1 MPLADDR
8 AAVYERCRPQ
18 LIAYAT
24 RMVGQRAVA
33 EDLAQ
38 EAALRLLS
46 DQMADAQD
54 ESHIRAWLFKVV
66 TRLALD
72 HLRRHS
78 TWREVSLP
86 AIRDRAEQDVDFV
99 KASLDMRGSPEMA
112 AIAREHLAVCFS
124 CTLRNLS
131 PRQAACLLLKEVYGL
146 TVEETA
152 AAVDATF
159 GQAKNWL
166 QEGRAELERRY
177 QQTCALIAKTGVCYQ
192 CVELDDF
199 FNGERRDPL
208 AGTKGDVAARLQLL
222 RGTPDATPGPW
233 HDRMLA
239 LVADILE

>member
-8 AAVYERCRPQ
+8 AAVYQRCRPQ
-18 LIAYAT
+18 LIAYAAT
-24 RMVGQRAVA
+24 MVGQRAVA

-38 EAALRLLS
+38 EAALRLV
-46 DQMADAQD
+46 ADRMPDATD
-54 ESHIRAWLFKVV
+54 ESHTRAWLFTVV

-78 TWREVSLP
+78 TWREISLS
-86 AIRDRAEQDVDFV
+86 AIRERAEQDAGFV
-99 KASLDMRGSPEMA
+99 KASQDMRGNPEMA
-112 AIAREHLAVCFS
+112 AIAREHLAVCFG

-159 GQAKNWL
+159 GQAKNWI

-177 QQTCALIAKTGVCYQ
+177 ASTCALIAKAGVCYQ
-192 CVELDDF
+192 CVELDEF

-208 AGTKGDVAARLQLL
+208 AGTRGDLAARLQLL
-222 RGTPDATPGPW
+222 RGTAGETPGPW

-239 LVADILE
+239 LIADTLE

>member
-1 MPLADDR
+1 MPDANDR
-8 AAVYERCRPQ
+8 AAVYERCRLQ
-18 LIAYAT
+18 LIAYAA
-24 RMVGQRAVA
+24 RMVGRRQVA

-46 DQMADAQD
+46 DDMADAQED
-54 ESHIRAWLFKVV
+54 SHVRAWLFKVV

-78 TWREVSLP
+78 TWREISLP
-86 AIRDRAEQDVDFV
+86 AVREQAEQDVDFV

-112 AIAREHLAVCFS
+112 AIAREHLAMCFS

-131 PRQAACLLLKEVYGL
+131 PRQAACILLKEVYGL

-152 AAVDATF
+152 AAVEATF
-159 GQAKNWL
+159 GQAKNWI

-177 QQTCALIAKTGVCYQ
+177 QRTCALIAKAGVCYQ
-192 CVELDDF
+192 CVELDEF
-199 FNGERRDPL
+199 FNGEQRNPL
-208 AGTKGDVAARLQLL
+208 AGTAADVAARLQLL
-222 RGTPDATPGPW
+222 RGTAAATPGPW

-239 LVADILE
+239 LIADTLE

>member
-1 MPLADDR
+1 MPRAEAG

-18 LIAYAT
+18 LVAYVA
-24 RMVGQRAVA
+24 RMVGRRDVA

-38 EAALRLLS
+38 EAALRLLA
-46 DQMADAQD
+46 DRMAEPAD
-54 ESHIRAWLFKVV
+54 ESHVRAWLFKVV

-86 AIRDRAEQDVDFV
+86 AIREAAERDSGFV
-99 KASLDMRGSPEMA
+99 KASLDLRGSPEVT

-124 CTLRNLS
+124 CTLRHLT

-159 GQAKNWL
+159 GQAKSWI
-166 QEGRAELERRY
+166 QEGRADLERRY
-177 QQTCALIAKTGVCYQ
+177 QNTCALVAKKGVCYQ

-199 FNGERRDPL
+199 FNGQRRDPL
-208 AGTKGDVAARLQLL
+208 RGTTGDVAARLQLL
-222 RGTPDATPGPW
+222 RATADATPGPW

-239 LVADILE
+239 LVADTLE

>member
-8 AAVYERCRPQ
+8 AAVYQRCRPQ
-18 LIAYAT
+18 LIAYAA

-38 EAALRLLS
+38 EAAVRLLS
-46 DQMADAQD
+46 DRMPDTPD
-54 ESHIRAWLFKVV
+54 EGHVRAWLFTVV

-78 TWREVSLP
+78 TWREISLP
-86 AIRDRAEQDVDFV
+86 VVRERAEQDVAFV
-99 KASLDMRGSPEMA
+99 KASLDMRGSPETA

-146 TVEETA
+146 TTEETA

-159 GQAKNWL
+159 GQAKNWI

-177 QQTCALIAKTGVCYQ
+177 QNTCALVAKAGVCYQ

-208 AGTKGDVAARLQLL
+208 AGTSRDVAARLHLL
-222 RGTPDATPGPW
+222 RATAEAMPGRW

-239 LVADILE
+239 LVADTLE